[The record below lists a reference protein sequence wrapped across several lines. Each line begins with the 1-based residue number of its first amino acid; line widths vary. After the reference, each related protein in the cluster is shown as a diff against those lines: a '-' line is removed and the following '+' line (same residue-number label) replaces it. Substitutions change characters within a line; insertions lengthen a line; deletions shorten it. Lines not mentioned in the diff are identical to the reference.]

1 MKPHEKTRF
10 DALLAWSQQHGGELH
25 PALEIYCDDVTKFSL
40 RVKPSAADG
49 LQPGFRAV
57 SCPVSTTLSYLN
69 ALVDGP
75 LDIDIASPGSPS
87 PSPQAHNAAFP
98 PRFLQSNPPHV
109 VGRFFL
115 VKEYLRGKAS
125 FWWPYIATLP
135 QPEHVDAWA
144 LPAFWPDHD
153 IACLAGTNA
162 HVAVEEMQANVRRE
176 FKHARRLLKDDNVP
190 GWQDYTQLLY
200 KWSFSIFTSRSFRP
214 SLILSAASQH
224 HAATLFPPTSQVHL
238 DDFSILQPLLDIANH
253 SPTARYAWSTTHPP
267 TACTLVPHD
276 PYPPGAQVYN
286 HYGAKT
292 NSELLL
298 AYGFLLPPS
307 ATFHNDYVHVR
318 KRNHPP
324 QQQPNT
330 TNPDSSSSSPKEED
344 DENEEKKPK
353 DFLLSL
359 RPLAHASSLV
369 GRARL
374 ALNPAAA
381 TRLARLPC
389 FVCVEP
395 ALVEDLAG
403 AVVASR
409 EEAEAVERW
418 NCEGDEGLGGV
429 EGEGLL
435 PEVVA
440 GVVERVRAV
449 LGGKVE
455 GDLERLRAAAEGL
468 DLDGEGGGRNRELAR
483 RYREGCERVL
493 EAALEGLMVDV
504 GGQGGEE

>member
-10 DALLAWSQQHGGELH
+10 DALLAWSQQHGAELH
-25 PALEIYCDDVTKFSL
+25 PELEIYCDDITKYSL

-69 ALVDGP
+69 ALVDSP
-75 LDIDIASPGSPS
+75 LDIASP
-87 PSPQAHNAAFP
+87 SPQDHTPAFP

-153 IACLAGTNA
+153 LACLEGTNA
-162 HVAVEEMQANVRRE
+162 HVAVEEMQANVKRE
-176 FKHARRLLKDDNVP
+176 FKHARRLLKDDDFP

-200 KWSFSIFTSRSFRP
+200 KWAFSIFTSRSFRP

-224 HAATLFPPTSQVHL
+224 HAATLFPPTSHVQL

-253 SPTARYAWSTTHPP
+253 SPTTHYTWSTTDPP
-267 TACTLVPHD
+267 TACTFISDD

-286 HYGAKT
+286 NYGAKT

-307 ATFHNDYVHVR
+307 ASFHNDYVHVR
-318 KRNHPP
+318 KRN
-324 QQQPNT
+324 QPI
-330 TNPDSSSSSPKEED
+330 TNPDSSSSSSSSTPT
-344 DENEEKKPK
+344 DENETEKPK

-359 RPLAHASSLV
+359 RPLAHASSLA

-374 ALNPAAA
+374 ALNPP

-389 FVCVEP
+389 FLCVEP
-395 ALVEDLAG
+395 ALVEDLAS
-403 AVVASR
+403 AMVASR
-409 EEAEAVERW
+409 EEAEAVEKW
-418 NCEGDEGLGGV
+418 NR
-429 EGEGLL
+429 EGEGLEGGENGEGL
-435 PEVVA
+435 PVVVVR
-440 GVVERVRAV
+440 VVERVRGV
-449 LGGKVE
+449 LGAKVD
-455 GDLERLRAAAEGL
+455 GDLERLRAASEEL
-468 DLDGEGGGRNRELAR
+468 DLDGDEGGGGNRELAR

-493 EAALEGLMVDV
+493 EAVLEGLMIDV
-504 GGQGGEE
+504 GGQDQEE

>member
-10 DALLAWSQQHGGELH
+10 DALLAWSQQHGAELH
-25 PALEIYCDDVTKFSL
+25 PELEIYCDDITKYSL

-69 ALVDGP
+69 ALVDSP
-75 LDIDIASPGSPS
+75 LDIASPSQDHTP
-87 PSPQAHNAAFP
+87 AFP

-109 VGRFFL
+109 VSRFFL

-153 IACLAGTNA
+153 IARLEGTNA
-162 HVAVEEMQANVRRE
+162 HVAVEEMQANVKRE
-176 FKHARRLLKDDNVP
+176 FKHARKLLKEDDFP

-200 KWSFSIFTSRSFRP
+200 KWAFSIFTSRSFRP
-214 SLILSAASQH
+214 SLILSAASQY
-224 HAATLFPPTSQVHL
+224 HASTLFPPSSQVQL

-253 SPTARYAWSTTHPP
+253 SPTARYTWSTTTPP
-267 TACTLVPHD
+267 TACTFIAD
-276 PYPPGAQVYN
+276 DFYPPGAQVYN
-286 HYGAKT
+286 NYGAKT

-307 ATFHNDYVHVR
+307 DTFHNDYVHVR
-318 KRNHPP
+318 KRNHP
-324 QQQPNT
+324 QSNT
-330 TNPDSSSSSPKEED
+330 NSSGSLD
-344 DENEEKKPK
+344 DNDKPK

-359 RPLAHASSLV
+359 RPLADSSSLV

-374 ALNPAAA
+374 ALSPP

-389 FVCVEP
+389 FVCVES

-409 EEAEAVERW
+409 EEAEAVQMW
-418 NCEGDEGLGGV
+418 NGEGGGLDGGG
-429 EGEGLL
+429 GEGL
-435 PEVVA
+435 PEAVVQ
-440 GVVERVRAV
+440 VVDRVRAV

-455 GDLERLRAAAEGL
+455 GDLEKLQAAAGGL
-468 DLDGEGGGRNRELAR
+468 DLDGHEEGAGNRELAR

-493 EAALEGLMVDV
+493 EAVLEGLMIDV
-504 GGQGGEE
+504 EAQDGEE

>member
-75 LDIDIASPGSPS
+75 LDIASPGSPS

-135 QPEHVDAWA
+135 QPEHVDGWA

-162 HVAVEEMQANVRRE
+162 HVAVGEMQANVRRE
-176 FKHARRLLKDDNVP
+176 FKHARNLLKADNVP

-214 SLILSAASQH
+214 SLVLSAASQH
-224 HAATLFPPTSQVHL
+224 HAATLLPPTSPPMHL

-253 SPTARYAWSTTHPP
+253 SPTSRYAWSTTHPP

-276 PYPPGAQVYN
+276 PYPAGAQVYN

-298 AYGFLLPPS
+298 AYGFLLVPS
-307 ATFHNDYVHVR
+307 AAFHNDYVHVR
-318 KRNHPP
+318 KRNRP
-324 QQQPNT
+324 QPNT
-330 TNPDSSSSSPKEED
+330 TNPDSSSSSSTPKED
-344 DENEEKKPK
+344 DDNEKNPK

-359 RPLAHASSLV
+359 RPLTHASSLV

-409 EEAEAVERW
+409 EEAEGVERW
-418 NCEGDEGLGGV
+418 NASSSSGE

-435 PEVVA
+435 PEAVA
-440 GVVERVRAV
+440 RVVERVRAV

-468 DLDGEGGGRNRELAR
+468 DLDGEEGAGRNRKLAR

-504 GGQGGEE
+504 GGQGEEE